1 MKTSVNIIRHTD
13 YRTFLLAHVQEMKDQ
28 KPSWSYG
35 AWSKTL
41 GLKTTSSITKIVQGI
56 RDPGPEITEKLVA
69 YFKFT
74 DRQARYF
81 RDLIRLQKI
90 KKDPRLSI
98 LLMEKMGKDHPNSSL
113 RIMDDKTFLVIS
125 NWYYLALRELCRA
138 KGFREDPEWISER
151 FLFKVTPREIQTAI
165 KTLTELNLLVRIEGR
180 LTLAEGCLDTTN
192 DIASEGIKRY
202 HEQMLE
208 NAKLALRRVSPE
220 DREITS
226 TSMLIH
232 SRNLEYAKELI
243 RDFKKKFERLLE
255 EEEGDQVYHLQIQ
268 FFPLTELIEKENLQ

>member
-1 MKTSVNIIRHTD
+1 VKTGTNITKFTD
-13 YRTFLLAHVQEMKDQ
+13 YRTFLLAHAQEMKDR

-35 AWSKTL
+35 AWSKAL
-41 GLKTTSSITKIVQGI
+41 GLKTTSSISKIIQGI
-56 RDPGPEITEKLVA
+56 RDPGPEITERLVT
-69 YFKFT
+69 YFNFT
-74 DRQARYF
+74 DRQAQYF

-90 KKDPRLSI
+90 RKDPRLSV
-98 LLMEKMGKDHPNSSL
+98 LLMEKMGKEHPNSSL

-138 KGFREDPEWISER
+138 RGFREDPEWISER
-151 FLFKVTPREIQTAI
+151 FLFKVTPRDLQTAI
-165 KTLTELNLLVRIEGR
+165 KTLIDLKLLVRVEGK
-180 LTLAEGCLDTTN
+180 LALAEGCLDTAN

-220 DREITS
+220 AREITS
-226 TSMLIH
+226 TSLLIH
-232 SRNLEYAKELI
+232 SRNLENAKVLI

-255 EEEGDQVYHLQIQ
+255 EDEGDQVYQLQIQ
-268 FFPLTELIEKENLQ
+268 FFPLTDLIKKETLQ